1 LHFETLSGIEAQ
13 TPRRL
18 CSQTVLLFVGTDFA
32 ASKRQETMGRILIV
46 DDERAVLATLS
57 EFFSTMRLHA
67 DSAGS
72 LEEAR
77 SLLLQNDYL
86 AIVTDIQLSRIGDT
100 EGLDLLDLVAERSPE
115 TPVVVLTAYGSHRI
129 EREARNRGAS
139 FFLYKPVRLD
149 DIGQIVF
156 GLLEPK

>member
-1 LHFETLSGIEAQ
+1 LHFVNHLSTSG
-13 TPRRL
+13 
-18 CSQTVLLFVGTDFA
+18 S
-32 ASKRQETMGRILIV
+32 ILIV
-46 DDERAVLATLS
+46 DDERAVVATLA
-57 EFFSTMRLHA
+57 EFFSTLSLGV

-77 SLLLQNDYL
+77 PLLQQNRYVAIL
-86 AIVTDIQLSRIGDT
+86 ADIQLSRMGDT
-100 EGLDLLDLVAERSPE
+100 EGLDLLDLSAERCPG
-115 TPVVVLTAYGSHRI
+115 TPVVVLTAYGSHKI

-149 DIGQIVF
+149 DIGQIVC

>member
-1 LHFETLSGIEAQ
+1 MQIERTKIGYLVGGGLKENFRVRLTVSPQEIQEGAFVVIQSGDWNYY
-13 TPRRL
+13 
-18 CSQTVLLFVGTDFA
+18 G
-32 ASKRQETMGRILIV
+32 
-46 DDERAVLATLS
+46 
-57 EFFSTMRLHA
+57 
-67 DSAGS
+67 
-72 LEEAR
+72 
-77 SLLLQNDYL
+77 
-86 AIVTDIQLSRIGDT
+86 IVTDIQLSRIGDT
-100 EGLDLLDLVAERSPE
+100 QGLDLLDLVAERCPG